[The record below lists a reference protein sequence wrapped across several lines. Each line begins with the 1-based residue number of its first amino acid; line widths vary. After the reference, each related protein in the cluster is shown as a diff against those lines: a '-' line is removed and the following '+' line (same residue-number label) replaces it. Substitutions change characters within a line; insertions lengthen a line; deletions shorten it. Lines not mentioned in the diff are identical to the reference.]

1 MDPALIEFPS
11 SLESER
17 LTIRSPR
24 PCDGEELH
32 RAICETFDDLNV
44 WLPWAK
50 ELPDEIK
57 IKKFLQSK
65 RVAFLGRQDLVFLLF
80 LKGTETLV
88 GSSGLH
94 PKDWKI
100 PKFEIGYWCRK
111 KFQNQGY
118 ITEST
123 VAISEFGFHR
133 LNAERIEI
141 CCDSENVRSQK
152 IPRKLGFCLEATL
165 KNDIRSNSGEL
176 RDRLIFSKIRSS

>member
-1 MDPALIEFPS
+1 MAPTLIEFPS

-80 LKGTETLV
+80 LTR
-88 GSSGLH
+88 
-94 PKDWKI
+94 
-100 PKFEIGYWCRK
+100 Y
-111 KFQNQGY
+111 
-118 ITEST
+118 
-123 VAISEFGFHR
+123 
-133 LNAERIEI
+133 
-141 CCDSENVRSQK
+141 
-152 IPRKLGFCLEATL
+152 
-165 KNDIRSNSGEL
+165 
-176 RDRLIFSKIRSS
+176 

>member
-1 MDPALIEFPS
+1 MYPALIEFPNP
-11 SLESER
+11 LESER
-17 LTIRSPR
+17 LIIRSPR
-24 PCDGEELH
+24 SRDGEELH

-65 RVAFLGRQDLVFLLF
+65 RGAFLERQDLVFLLF
-80 LKGTETLV
+80 LKGTEAL
-88 GSSGLH
+88 GCSSGLH

-141 CCDSENVRSQK
+141 
-152 IPRKLGFCLEATL
+152 
-165 KNDIRSNSGEL
+165 
-176 RDRLIFSKIRSS
+176 